1 MRRIPYTRPSITE
14 KEVGYATDAARNGWG
29 DDCYA
34 YIERF
39 EAMFCDYLG
48 VKYAIATSSCTGA
61 YHLGLA
67 ASGIQNGDEVL
78 LADINWIATVSPI
91 VHLNA
96 TPVFTD
102 ILSHSWCID
111 PEEVASGISSRTK
124 AVIATHLY
132 GNLCD
137 MSNLRRVTEEAGVLL
152 IEDSAEAIGSTYH
165 GQLAGSFGD
174 FSVFSF
180 HGTKTV
186 TTGEGGMFVTNNE
199 NLYQKALTLSNHG
212 REKQEERQF
221 WPSTLGYKFKM
232 SNVQAAIG
240 CAQMERVSELVAR
253 KREVLN
259 KYRSFLGHQTKICL
273 NYESAVEVPGAW
285 MPTVVFA
292 DDVQIS
298 QDEIIAAFKLEDIDA
313 RVFFHPLTSLPMF
326 GSKAI
331 NPTSSRISSKGV
343 NLPSFHDITDEQIE
357 RVSNV
362 ITGLLEKY
370 ID

>member
-1 MRRIPYTRPSITE
+1 MRRIPYTKPSITE
-14 KEVGYATDAARNGWG
+14 REVSYATDAARNGWG
-29 DDCYA
+29 DNCYR
-34 YIERF
+34 YIEQF

-61 YHLGLA
+61 HHLGLA
-67 ASGIQNGDEVL
+67 ASGVQAGDEVL

-102 ILSHSWCID
+102 ILPHSWCID
-111 PEEVASGISSRTK
+111 PDDVESRITHRTK
-124 AVIATHLY
+124 AVIATHIY

-137 MSNLRRVTEEAGVLL
+137 MSNLTKLSKETGVLL

-174 FSVFSF
+174 YSVFSF

-186 TTGEGGMFVTNNE
+186 TTGEGGMLVTNNE
-199 NLYQKALTLSNHG
+199 HLYRKALTLSNHG

-221 WPSTLGYKFKM
+221 WPSTIGYKFKM

-240 CAQMERVSELVAR
+240 CAQIERVSELVAR
-253 KREVLN
+253 KRQILDS
-259 KYRSFLGHQTKICL
+259 YRSFLSHQNGIFM
-273 NYESAVEVPGAW
+273 NYESSVEVPGAW
-285 MPTVVFA
+285 MPTVVF
-292 DDVQIS
+292 DNDVKIT
-298 QDEIIAAFKLEDIDA
+298 QDEIVSAFKKEEIDA

-326 GSKAI
+326 GSHAV
-331 NPTSSRISSKGV
+331 NPISAKISSKGI
-343 NLPSFHDITDEQIE
+343 NLPSFHDITDEDIE

-362 ITGLLEKY
+362 IIGLLERH